1 MYLYKAKKLPTD
13 MNVSAS
19 DLYLINNY
27 LEFKDYKTK
36 KPEYTDF
43 TLTDWCG
50 TEEDEVN
57 LKLVDLYQ
65 SEFKTTYGSWDK
77 LKTHPYKSILTMIQD
92 WRKANAIHNWFV
104 INTQNEIDECQPSF
118 VSKEQFEDL
127 LDIINTILKHKD
139 NQSLLEKYAK
149 DLLPTTKGFF
159 FGSYE
164 YDEWY
169 VSDLED
175 TQKFITNLL
184 SEPDFDQYYYIYI
197 ASW

>member
-1 MYLYKAKKLPTD
+1 
-13 MNVSAS
+13 
-19 DLYLINNY
+19 
-27 LEFKDYKTK
+27 
-36 KPEYTDF
+36 
-43 TLTDWCG
+43 
-50 TEEDEVN
+50 
-57 LKLVDLYQ
+57 
-65 SEFKTTYGSWDK
+65 
-77 LKTHPYKSILTMIQD
+77 MIQD